1 MPRQKVGKLGEILL
15 ATSLITPGELDKAI
29 AMQART
35 GKRLGQILIEQG
47 SATEDDVAWALSNQL
62 MYPYVFLSHDLIDDE
77 ALRLLPEAFL
87 REHHVFPIHRFGQQ
101 VTLAMA
107 DPTDEHT
114 VNEVATRTGLHVNRA
129 VALESNIEEMLQRL
143 PPQQQKGSRRPARG
157 PEAQYLQFHLTHALQ
172 EGASEIHFDPA
183 TDGQHRVRYR
193 LQGILV
199 DRAGH
204 PEERHA
210 GLMGHLREFAGLADA
225 PSATATTSVTVGD
238 IEARA
243 VVSVVPATGG
253 PAATIALY
261 PYRTGVPDLL
271 PLGVD
276 AKITQALRGAL
287 RRYRGAL
294 VIGCADPLVRTMLI
308 RALLPETPRKKVW
321 AIEKLPVYRNPA
333 ITQTAI
339 ESSAQ
344 AAALLGGAFR
354 AGVDLVA
361 VDDVSDASTLRIA
374 LECAR
379 TRKVIAGH
387 PQGDVAGVVAQ
398 VIAATGGALVAST
411 LTGVLAARK
420 VRLLCPECK
429 ERLGQPS
436 GAAVVRHTFTPR
448 GCATCGFT
456 GFRGY
461 RVLTVAWVLSPND
474 RGRLRGG
481 GREAALA
488 RLAEAAGSALRE
500 QGHALIDDGLTS
512 IEELSRVLEGS

>member
-47 SATEDDVAWALSNQL
+47 AATEDDVAWALSNQL
-62 MYPYVFLSHDLIDDE
+62 MYPYVFLSRDLIDDE

-129 VALESNIEEMLQRL
+129 VALESNIEEMLQQL
-143 PPQQQKGSRRPARG
+143 PPEQQKGSRRPARG

-204 PEERHA
+204 PEELHA
-210 GLMGHLREFAGLADA
+210 GLMRYLREFAGLADA
-225 PSATATTSVTVGD
+225 PSATATTSVAVGD
-238 IEARA
+238 VEARA

-253 PAATIALY
+253 PAATIALH

-276 AKITQALRGAL
+276 ARTTQALRGAL
-287 RRYRGAL
+287 KKYRGAL
-294 VIGCADPLVRTMLI
+294 VIGCADPLVRTTLI
-308 RALLPETPRKKVW
+308 RAILPENPRRKVW

-354 AGVDLVA
+354 AGADLVA

-379 TRKVIAGH
+379 TRKVVAGH
-387 PQGDVAGVVAQ
+387 PQGDVAGLVAQ
-398 VIAATGGALVAST
+398 VIAAAGGALVAST
-411 LTGVLAARK
+411 LTCVLAARK

-429 ERLGQPS
+429 ERLGHTS
-436 GAAVVRHTFTPR
+436 GVAIGRHTFTPR

-461 RVLTVAWVLSPND
+461 RVLTAAWVLSPND
-474 RGRLRGG
+474 RARLRGA

-488 RLAEAAGSALRE
+488 RLAEAAGSSMRE

-512 IEELSRVLEGS
+512 IEELSRVLEGA

>member
-15 ATSLITPGELDKAI
+15 ATSLITPEELDKAI

-47 SATEDDVAWALSNQL
+47 AATEDDVAWALSNQL
-62 MYPYVFLSHDLIDDE
+62 MYPYVFLSRDLIDDA

-107 DPTDEHT
+107 DPTDEQT
-114 VNEVATRTGLHVNRA
+114 VDEVATRTGLHVNRA
-129 VALESNIEEMLQRL
+129 VALESNIEEMLQQL
-143 PPQQQKGSRRPARG
+143 PPAQPKGSRRPARG
-157 PEAQYLQFHLTHALQ
+157 PAAQYLQFHLTHALQ

-183 TDGQHRVRYR
+183 VDGQHRVRYR

-204 PEERHA
+204 PEELHT
-210 GLMGHLREFAGLADA
+210 GLVGHLREFAGLPDA
-225 PSATATTSVTVGD
+225 PSATATTSVAVGD

-276 AKITQALRGAL
+276 ATTTQSLRGAL
-287 RRYRGAL
+287 QRYRGAL
-294 VIGCADPLVRTMLI
+294 VIGCADPLVRTTLI
-308 RALLPETPRKKVW
+308 RAILPENPRIKVW

-354 AGVDLVA
+354 AGADLVA

-379 TRKVIAGH
+379 TRKVVAGH
-387 PQGDVAGVVAQ
+387 PQGDVAGLVAQ
-398 VIAATGGALVAST
+398 VIAAAGGALVAST

-429 ERLGQPS
+429 ERLGHTS
-436 GAAVVRHTFTPR
+436 GVAIGRHTFTPR

-461 RVLTVAWVLSPND
+461 RVLTAAWVLSAND
-474 RGRLRGG
+474 RGRLRGA
-481 GREAALA
+481 GREGALA
-488 RLAEAAGSALRE
+488 RLAEATGSSMRQ

-512 IEELSRVLEGS
+512 IEELSRVLEGA

>member
-1 MPRQKVGKLGEILL
+1 MPRQKAGKLGEILL
-15 ATSLITPGELDKAI
+15 ATSLITSGELDKAI
-29 AMQART
+29 VMQART

-62 MYPYVFLSHDLIDDE
+62 MYPYVFLSRDLIDDA

-87 REHHVFPIHRFGQQ
+87 REHHILPIHRFGQQ
-101 VTLAMA
+101 ITLAMA
-107 DPTDEHT
+107 DPTDEQT

-129 VALESNIEEMLQRL
+129 VALESNIEEMLQHL
-143 PPQQQKGSRRPARG
+143 PPQEQKISRRPARG
-157 PEAQYLQFHLTHALQ
+157 PEAQYLQFHLAHALQ

-183 TDGQHRVRYR
+183 ADGQHRVRYR

-204 PEERHA
+204 PEELHA
-210 GLMGHLREFAGLADA
+210 GLMGHLREFASLADT

-243 VVSVVPATGG
+243 VISVVPATGG
-253 PAATIALY
+253 PAATIAIY

-276 AKITQALRGAL
+276 AKTTRALREAL
-287 RRYRGAL
+287 KKYRGAL
-294 VIGCADPLVRTMLI
+294 LIGCADPLVRTTLI
-308 RALLPETPRKKVW
+308 RAILPENPRRKVW

-344 AAALLGGAFR
+344 AAVLLGGAFR
-354 AGVDLVA
+354 ACADLVA

-379 TRKVIAGH
+379 TRKVVAGH
-387 PQGDVAGVVAQ
+387 PQGDIPGLVAQ
-398 VIAATGGALVAST
+398 VIAAAGGALIAST

-429 ERLGQPS
+429 ERFGQGS
-436 GAAVVRHTFTPR
+436 GAATGRHTFTPR

-461 RVLTVAWVLSPND
+461 RVLTAAWVLGPND

-481 GREAALA
+481 GRDAVLP
-488 RLAEAAGSALRE
+488 RLAAAAGSAMRE
-500 QGHALIDDGLTS
+500 QGYALIDDGLTS
-512 IEELSRVLEGS
+512 IEELSRVLEGA